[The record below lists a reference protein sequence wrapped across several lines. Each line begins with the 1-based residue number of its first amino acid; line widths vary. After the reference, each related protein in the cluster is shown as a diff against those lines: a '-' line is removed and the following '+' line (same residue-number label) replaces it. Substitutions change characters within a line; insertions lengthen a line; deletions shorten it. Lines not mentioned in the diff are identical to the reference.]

1 MHTIDMIN
9 LLNPHFWPY
18 FLYSAFVVALAFY
31 VRATIGFGS
40 GLISV
45 SLLSLMFPI
54 KEVVPVVLILD
65 LAGSIL
71 LGAYDFEHIRFKE
84 LTWLFPGSIIGLI
97 IGTFILANTDA
108 QNITR
113 FLGVFI
119 ISYVIY
125 AVSFKPE
132 KLPIIRKFWAFPLG
146 MLAGIIGSLYG
157 GGGPPLVAYLQLRRI
172 EKRSFRATFQI
183 IALLDNILRVFTYLS
198 VGLLNLKLFEISL
211 SLIPFAGLGL
221 FGGNKLHMKIS
232 SETFM
237 RLTLMFLFLI
247 GIKYLI

>member
-1 MHTIDMIN
+1 MHNIHI
-9 LLNPHFWPY
+9 LYILNTQYWQY
-18 FLYSAFVVALAFY
+18 FLYSAFVVFLAFY

-45 SLLSLMFPI
+45 SLLSLVFPI

-65 LAGSIL
+65 LVGSVL
-71 LGAYDFEHIRFKE
+71 LGAYDFSHIKFGE

-97 IGTFILANTDA
+97 VGTFILADTNA
-108 QNITR
+108 QNVTR

-125 AVSFKPE
+125 ATTFKPE

-157 GGGPPLVAYLQLRRI
+157 GGGPPLVAYLQLRRV
-172 EKRSFRATFQI
+172 EKRAFRATFQV

-198 VGLLNLKLFEISL
+198 VGLLNIKLFEIAVI
-211 SLIPFAGLGL
+211 LIPFAGIGL
-221 FGGNKLHMKIS
+221 FGGNKLHLKIS
-232 SETFM
+232 NELFL
-237 RLTLMFLFLI
+237 RLTLSFLFLI